1 MISSPISHR
10 RTRAHIE
17 WLLPAVSYVL
27 AIFGVICIAIATYN
41 PDRGTDLSLLN
52 HIINSN
58 SASWQSIFVLVSVV
72 VMFVVINIPL
82 ELFKSR
88 AKLIYWGVLALLIFT
103 LLTATAISSVSA
115 WLRVGWGRTIQPC
128 EFAKLSILI
137 MLARTLSMQEKPM
150 STFKDFML
158 VCVQFGFPAVV
169 TLAQGETGTVI
180 VMGFMFLI
188 MILFSGVDIR
198 LWWGMMALVALL
210 VAAFFG
216 YALFSGSTDYRITRI
231 LSFLDPQKYYNSA
244 GYQILNSQM
253 SIGSG
258 RMEGI
263 GMFVVGSIS
272 QLDYVPEDHTDFIFS
287 AIGEAF
293 GFVGC
298 CILLGLYLILLLRM
312 LYLARFTEDRFGQL
326 LIIGVLAMLFLHI
339 FENIA
344 MNVGVMPI
352 TGIPLP
358 FVSYGGSNFM
368 TNIVGIALVVNV
380 VKSRSSTTQILFQTR
395 QRTRRRKRKKLL
407 ALNNR
412 SK

>member
-1 MISSPISHR
+1 MITSPISHR

-17 WLLPAVSYVL
+17 WLLPLVSYAL
-27 AIFGVICIAIATYN
+27 AVFGVVCIAIATYN
-41 PDRGTDLSLLN
+41 PDKGTDLSLLN
-52 HIINSN
+52 HVINSN
-58 SASWQSIFVLVSVV
+58 SASWQAIFVLVSVV

-88 AKLIYWGVLALLIFT
+88 ANLVYWGVLLLLIFT

-137 MLARTLSMQEKPM
+137 MLARTLSLQEKPM
-150 STFKDFML
+150 GTVKDFFI
-158 VCVQFGFPAVV
+158 VCVQFGAPAIV

-180 VMGFMFLI
+180 VMGFMFLV
-188 MILFSGVDIR
+188 MILFSGADIR
-198 LWWGMMALVALL
+198 IWWALMAAVVLV

-216 YALFSGSTDYRITRI
+216 YAIFSGSTDYRITRI

-258 RMEGI
+258 RMHGI
-263 GMFVVGSIS
+263 GSFVVGSIS

-298 CILLGLYLILLLRM
+298 CVLLGLYLILILRM

-326 LIIGVLAMLFLHI
+326 LIVGVMAMLFLHI

-380 VKSRSSTTQILFQTR
+380 VKSRSSTTQIMLQNR
-395 QRTRRRKRKKLL
+395 QRTRRRKRRKLL
-407 ALNNR
+407 PSVSR
-412 SK
+412 SS

>member
-1 MISSPISHR
+1 MVTSPISHR

-17 WLLPAVSYVL
+17 WMLPAICYIL
-27 AIFGVICIAIATYN
+27 AVFGVVCIAIATFN
-41 PDRGTDLSLLN
+41 PDKGTELSLLN
-52 HIINSN
+52 YIINSN
-58 SASWQSIFVLVSVV
+58 SASWQSIFVLASVV
-72 VMFVVINIPL
+72 VLFVVANIPL

-88 AKLIYWGVLALLIFT
+88 AKLIYWAVLMLLLFT
-103 LLTATAISSVSA
+103 LLASTAISGVNA

-137 MLARTLSMQEKPM
+137 MLARTLSLKEKPM
-150 STFKDFML
+150 ASVKDFA
-158 VCVQFGFPAVV
+158 VICVQFGVPAVV

-180 VMGFMFLI
+180 VMGFMFI
-188 MILFSGVDIR
+188 VMILFSGADVR
-198 LWWGMMALVALL
+198 LWWGMMAAVALA

-216 YALFSGSTDYRITRI
+216 YAIFSGSTDYRITRI

-258 RMEGI
+258 QMNGI
-263 GMFVVGSIS
+263 GMFRVGSIS

-298 CILLGLYLILLLRM
+298 CVLLGLYLILIIRL

-326 LIIGVLAMLFLHI
+326 LIVGVMAMLFLHI

-344 MNVGVMPI
+344 MNIGLMPI

-368 TNIVGIALVVNV
+368 TNIVGIALVMNV
-380 VKSRSSTTQILFQTR
+380 VKSRSSMTQIVFQGQ
-395 QRTRRRKRKKLL
+395 QRGKRKKRRRLL
-407 ALNNR
+407 PIGAKQ
-412 SK
+412 S

>member
-1 MISSPISHR
+1 MIDSPVSHR
-10 RTRAHIE
+10 RTRAHLE
-17 WLLPAVSYVL
+17 WILPVLCYVL
-27 AIFGVICIAIATYN
+27 AVFGVVSIAIATFD
-41 PDRGTDLSLLN
+41 PDKGTELSLLN
-52 HIINSN
+52 YIVNSN

-72 VMFVVINIPL
+72 AMVVVVNIPL
-82 ELFKSR
+82 DLFRSR
-88 AKLIYWGVLALLIFT
+88 AQLIYWGVMALLIVT
-103 LLTATAISSVSA
+103 LLASTAISGVNA
-115 WLRVGWGRTIQPC
+115 WLRLGWGRTLQPC

-137 MLARTLSMQEKPM
+137 MLARTLSMSEKPM
-150 STFKDFML
+150 GTVREFFR
-158 VCVQFGFPAVV
+158 VCIQFGAPAVI

-180 VMGFMFLI
+180 VMGFMFI
-188 MILFSGVDIR
+188 MMILFSGADIR
-198 LWWGMMALVALL
+198 IWLFMMAAVMLL

-258 RMEGI
+258 RMNGV
-263 GMFVVGSIS
+263 GMFRVGSIS

-293 GFVGC
+293 GFTGC
-298 CILLGLYLILLLRM
+298 CALLAVYLIIILRM

-326 LIIGVLAMLFLHI
+326 LIIGVMAMLFLHI

-344 MNVGVMPI
+344 MNVGLMPI

-368 TNIVGIALVVNV
+368 TNIVGVALVVNV
-380 VKSRSSTTQILFQTR
+380 VKSRSSVSQIVIKSG
-395 QRTRRRKRKKLL
+395 RRGRRKKRKKLL
-407 ALNNR
+407 SAGA
-412 SK
+412 